1 MKNNF
6 YKYLLLVLF
15 CFFSKNSYG
24 KEFYINALQVDV
36 DKEKEIIYAKGNVEI
51 KDQLDNVIFSEQAE
65 YDKLN
70 TQLESIILIKEICR
84 IHDKCPHHKQ
94 IPLHNHYS
102 MMYHFNTLDNS
113 IAEDILVFMRNN
125 IK

>member
-1 MKNNF
+1 MNKRDI
-6 YKYLLLVLF
+6 KLR
-15 CFFSKNSYG
+15 
-24 KEFYINALQVDV
+24 
-36 DKEKEIIYAKGNVEI
+36 IIKLIDEI
-51 KDQLDNVIFSEQAE
+51 KIHNDLYYNKDKPSITDAE

-113 IAEDILVFMRNN
+113 IAGDILVFMRNN

>member
-1 MKNNF
+1 MPIENIDGRKIPMF
-6 YKYLLLVLF
+6 
-15 CFFSKNSYG
+15 
-24 KEFYINALQVDV
+24 
-36 DKEKEIIYAKGNVEI
+36 II
-51 KDQLDNVIFSEQAE
+51 DAE

-84 IHDKCPHHKQ
+84 IYDKCPHHNQ

-113 IAEDILVFMRNN
+113 IAEDILVFMQNN
-125 IK
+125 TK